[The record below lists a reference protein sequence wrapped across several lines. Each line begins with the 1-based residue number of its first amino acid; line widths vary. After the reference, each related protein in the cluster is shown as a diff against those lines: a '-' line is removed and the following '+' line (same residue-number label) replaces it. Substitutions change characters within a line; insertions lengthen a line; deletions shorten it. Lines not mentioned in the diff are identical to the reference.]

1 MLSVI
6 PMAGVL
12 FKFLLFNAIW
22 CYYTTFTPF
31 SCWESY
37 ATVLAATLIL
47 SVPYILTR
55 RIAASILVM
64 VILDIWLVANLL
76 YYRSYYSAIP
86 LSSYLLA
93 GNLVDFLPSVTA
105 SFRWCD
111 GLFPA
116 STAIAVFLCFW
127 RDCRSKIIFPF
138 GRRAY
143 FTLLIS
149 LCALLAVNLSTQG
162 GFLTICRNL
171 KSSAHR
177 HASGP
182 PLYTLFGTL
191 YFDYA
196 DEQLELTE
204 KQEHEIH
211 TWLSERPALIPKPD
225 IESRDNC
232 IFILAESLES

>member
-76 YYRSYYSAIP
+76 YYRSYFSAIP

-93 GNLVDFLPSVTA
+93 GNLVNFLPSVTA

-116 STAIAVFLCFW
+116 STAAIVFFMLW
-127 RDCRSKIIFPF
+127 RKHRSKIIFPF
-138 GRRAY
+138 GRRAF
-143 FTLLIS
+143 FTLLLS
-149 LCALLAVNLSTQG
+149 LCALLAVNFSIRG
-162 GFLTICRNL
+162 GFF
-171 KSSAHR
+171 AVY
-177 HASGP
+177 G
-182 PLYTLFGTL
+182 G
-191 YFDYA
+191 
-196 DEQLELTE
+196 LELPIDT
-204 KQEHEIH
+204 QAVRRFIH
-211 TWLSERPALIPKPD
+211 YSARSILIMPTNSPNLRK
-225 IESRDNC
+225 SRNMKFTLGFRRDRH
-232 IFILAESLES
+232 